1 MSTKTILEEAAGEIV
16 EKKSRFIAHLIH
28 AETEAEAEAFL
39 AAEKKKYYDARHHCS
54 AWILDGDPV
63 LERSNDDGEPSGS
76 AGRPMLEVLKGADLT
91 NVCVVVTRYFGGT
104 LLGVGGLV
112 RAYSGA
118 VKAALE
124 NADRVEVFSGI
135 SLLVTSDYNDEGRLS
150 YYFRQRD
157 AIILNTVYNERVTT
171 ELLLPENEVEGA
183 IRKIQDLTNGRA
195 TVQEAGRKQTYI

>member
-28 AETEAEAEAFL
+28 AETEVEAEAFL

-118 VKAALE
+118 VRAALE
-124 NADRVEVFSGI
+124 NADPVEVFSGI

-157 AIILNTVYNERVTT
+157 TIILNTVYNERVTT